1 MAGRIVDL
9 GIAGFGLAFGED
21 QDVASTAGDYVPDP
35 ERVIKWGYRTF
46 HRAAD
51 DVQATDLGADAAR
64 QALERVGETA
74 DNVDLVVFAT
84 SEMPEFS
91 YWDSAAALARKLK
104 IERTQTLLLNEGCSS
119 GVTGLYYVA
128 ATMAMQPEIDTALF
142 VAVNRVSEFHRN
154 RMNVNNSVYS
164 DGAVA
169 TLVRRNHPAHRW
181 LATDQFTDP
190 EYSDFLRTDFGGAV
204 QPLPP
209 EGWSSST
216 GPSSFETV
224 HEHFDRDPAKLKRFL
239 VQRNE
244 RLFEVIDGACAR
256 AGITRDDIA
265 HVININDQ
273 AAGIAAVAE
282 PLGLSPEHTN
292 APLAPEHGHMGAAD
306 QLVSLA
312 LHIERGDVTSGDI
325 VALCG
330 ISSGMHWCCTLIQV

>member
-1 MAGRIVDL
+1 MAGQIVDL

-21 QDVASTAGDYVPDP
+21 QDVASTAADYVPDP
-35 ERVIKWGYRTF
+35 ERVLKWGYRTF

-51 DVQATDLGADAAR
+51 GVEATDLAAR
-64 QALERVGETA
+64 AAEQALERLGVTA
-74 DNVDLVVFAT
+74 DTIDLVVLAT
-84 SEMPEFS
+84 SEMPEYS

-128 ATMAMQPEIDTALF
+128 STMAMQPEIDTALF

-169 TLVRRNHPAHRW
+169 TVIKRGHPANRW

-204 QPLPP
+204 EPLPP
-209 EGWSSST
+209 ENWSSRT
-216 GPSSFETV
+216 GPSSFESV
-224 HEHFDRDPAKLKRFL
+224 HEHFDRDPRKLQRFL
-239 VQRNE
+239 IERNE
-244 RLFEVIDGACAR
+244 RLFEVIDGACER
-256 AGITRDDIA
+256 AGISRDDIA

-273 AAGIAAVAE
+273 AAGIAAIAE
-282 PLGLSPEHTN
+282 PLGLPPERTN
-292 APLAPEHGHMGAAD
+292 APIAPDHGHMGAAD

-312 LHIERGDVTSGDI
+312 LQTESGDVRSGDI

-330 ISSGMHWCCTLIQV
+330 ISSGMHWCCTLIEV